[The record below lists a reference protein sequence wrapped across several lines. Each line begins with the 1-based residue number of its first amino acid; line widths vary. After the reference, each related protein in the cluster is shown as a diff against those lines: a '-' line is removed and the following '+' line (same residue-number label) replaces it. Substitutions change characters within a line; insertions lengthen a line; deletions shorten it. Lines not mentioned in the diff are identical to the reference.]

1 MAVVDDLRRLSQL
14 DSIYLGYQVTNY
26 LAPDQPNN
34 PFSSWYK
41 GRLQQANDGTWI
53 FRSIS
58 TDGAVCGFQL
68 GAFQGL
74 WLSSETPAG
83 GIQVLIPINLGVPTV
98 GAVVATG
105 SVFLQQELPQELT
118 N

>member
-14 DSIYLGYQVTNY
+14 DSIYLGYQVANY
-26 LAPDQPNN
+26 FSPNVSNN
-34 PFSSWYK
+34 PVISWYK
-41 GRLQQANDGTWI
+41 GRLQQANDGAWI

-68 GAFQGL
+68 GASLENWQ
-74 WLSSETPAG
+74 SSETPTS
-83 GIQVLIPINLGVPTV
+83 GIQVSIPINLLVPL
-98 GAVVATG
+98 GPLVAPAG
-105 SVFLQQELPQELT
+105 SVFLQEELPQELT